1 MDLKNILKKKRK
13 TRLSKFSFS
22 HWSKDRTISALK
34 SWNTSLVLLSFQG
47 LHVVLLASLFCAY
60 LAQFSFFS
68 LTVQMLG
75 MMSKNLMNMSVI
87 VVLMAVGFRCSRCAE
102 KLKPCRANIWS
113 PLHTWM
119 SQHNQR
125 NPLDLFQ
132 TFLASVCGCCWG
144 K

>member
-1 MDLKNILKKKRK
+1 MFFFTLIKRQNYISFKKLEHFINSVVIPRSTCSFTCQPILCLPR
-13 TRLSKFSFS
+13 S
-22 HWSKDRTISALK
+22 
-34 SWNTSLVLLSFQG
+34 V
-47 LHVVLLASLFCAY
+47 
-60 LAQFSFFS
+60 FFFFF

-75 MMSKNLMNMSVI
+75 MMSRNLMNMSVI

-113 PLHTWM
+113 PFHTWM

-132 TFLASVCGCCWG
+132 TFLASVCVCCWG